1 MTPEGSLEE
10 SAAETQKHENGGC
23 SREDWR
29 GKLYQSRRQRDL
41 HLLQRLPHQ
50 HHDQGGVVHLWTTG
64 LWQ

>member
-10 SAAETQKHENGGC
+10 SDAKTQKHENRGYN
-23 SREDWR
+23 SEDWR
-29 GKLYQSRRQRDL
+29 GKLRRRDL
-41 HLLQRLPHQ
+41 HLLQRLPRQ